1 MSDPRGA
8 YGKVHASGLRALADA
23 GEPPSTGLVYVALC
37 LHRNAS
43 SYGAYPSG
51 QRLAGLT
58 GLSRATVVRALA
70 ALQKIGLMVPVSQG
84 RTGKAT
90 YRLVLDFPGQD
101 VAQWTQQ
108 DAAPDGRQIAL
119 ATRFRH
125 PAAESDGSPMS
136 QGASPVSQV
145 GASPVSQ
152 HGSPMSHGVPHQ
164 CATNTTSEQKKPT
177 PSRSSASASVEPN
190 GRLGGGQ
197 GSPSHAP
204 KTKNPQDDAPG
215 SAGPAGASSFF
226 GNANSTHQIAPPPD
240 GMPPTVEWVWAGER
254 VLDDDPDFIALL
266 AEERIISPHVDAEG
280 LADIARSEVR
290 VRRNRL
296 LKEYERRVADQ
307 DAGDEAA

>member
-1 MSDPRGA
+1 VSDPRGA
-8 YGKVHASGLRALADA
+8 YGRVYVSGLRALSDA

-43 SYGAYPSG
+43 SYEAYPSG
-51 QRLAGLT
+51 ERLAGLT
-58 GLSRATVVRALA
+58 GLSRPTVVRALR
-70 ALQKIGLMVPVSQG
+70 ALQRVGLMVPMSQG

-108 DAAPDGRQIAL
+108 DAAPDGRQMAL